1 MNTKEYLENIVDK
14 YGLQVKNRQRE
25 LVYQRFAFCYFA
37 NSLGYKLGTIAK
49 FINRDRSTID
59 NALKQAQNLLDVND
73 SLYAECTY
81 LLQLELEQCPK
92 PIRTKKTENP
102 FVTIINKIQE
112 LPYSTESEALKQF
125 VNENINPKKIK

>member
-1 MNTKEYLENIVDK
+1 METKEYLENIVEK

-37 NSLGYKLGTIAK
+37 RSLGYTLATISKL
-49 FINRDRSTID
+49 INRDHSTVD
-59 NALKQAQNLLDVND
+59 NALNQAQNLLDVND

-92 PIRTKKTENP
+92 PIRTNKKENP

-112 LPYSTESEALKQF
+112 LPYSPESEALKEF

>member
-1 MNTKEYLENIVDK
+1 MNTKEYLEQIVEK

-37 NSLGYKLGTIAK
+37 RSLGYTLATIAK
-49 FINRDRSTID
+49 LINRDHSTVD
-59 NALKQAQNLLDVND
+59 NALNQAQNLLDVND

-92 PIRTKKTENP
+92 PIQKNKKENP
-102 FVTIINKIQE
+102 FLTLINRLFEAKDMNDIQ
-112 LPYSTESEALKQF
+112 ALKEF